1 MKRPIPI
8 ADAAIAQPTDAAS
21 DLRELRPALVLEAAG
36 DLRCVRRLVTRD
48 QFGKRGA
55 GK

>member
-1 MKRPIPI
+1 MKRAIPI

-21 DLRELRPALVLEAAG
+21 DLREFRPAVFEAAG
-36 DLRCVRRLVTRD
+36 DVRRVRRLVIRD